1 MTRAAV
7 VGLGLI
13 GGSIALAAKARGW
26 DRDGAVRESARRR
39 GIETPDSLEE
49 ALDGAALVVTAVST
63 GETPALLVELASSA
77 PQAVLTDCASLKS
90 PIAEAARRLPART
103 RFVGGHP
110 MAGGRGRGVAA
121 ADAGIFRGRPWAIV
135 ATERSDPGA
144 MAEIGAFVRS
154 LGAAPVEID
163 AARHDRAMTWISHLP
178 LAVSSALARA
188 AGDHG
193 GPDLAALAGPGLLDT
208 TRLAGQPA
216 ALALELAL
224 ADPESLARAVEA
236 AAANLTAMASA
247 LRRRDAAALRGFF
260 GDAESARRSL
270 ER

>member
-13 GGSIALAAKARGW
+13 GGSIALAAEARGW

-49 ALDGAALVVTAVST
+49 ALHGAALVVAAVST
-63 GETPALLVELASSA
+63 RDTPALLAEIASRA
-77 PQAVLTDCASLKS
+77 PDAVLTDCASLKA

-103 RFVGGHP
+103 RFVAGHP
-110 MAGGRGRGVAA
+110 MAGGRGRGVVA
-121 ADAGIFRGRPWAIV
+121 ADAAIFRGRPWAIV
-135 ATERSDPGA
+135 ATDRSDAGSIA
-144 MAEIGAFVRS
+144 AVESFVRS

-163 AARHDRAMTWISHLP
+163 AARHDRGMTWISHLP
-178 LAVSSALARA
+178 LAVAAALARA
-188 AGDHG
+188 AGEDG

-208 TRLAGQPA
+208 TRLAGQPE

-224 ADPESLARAVEA
+224 ADPDALARAVEA
-236 AAANLTAMASA
+236 AAANLTAMADA
-247 LRRRDAAALRGFF
+247 LRRRDAGALRAFF
-260 GDAESARRSL
+260 ADAASVRRSL